1 MNAVYWSSVVVL
13 IIIALAIL
21 LPPLWKKR
29 EIEDAESD
37 QRNINIA
44 QERIK
49 ELKAQLQAG
58 TLTKQQYDEQY
69 GELELTLGDD
79 LDIQQQ
85 QNQSSSQG
93 RWVIPVIALSIP
105 LFSVFCYFSLGE
117 PDALIKAEIKQP
129 KQVAQ
134 NGQDI
139 NDMVQRLA
147 NRLKENPDNAKDWI
161 MLGRSFKYLKQFKLA
176 ANSFE
181 KAYELL
187 GDDPEVL
194 LHYADTLAMVN
205 NGRLAGKA
213 SELIF
218 KALEK
223 APNDV
228 TGLWLAGMAKAEERD
243 FSQALTHWRKIQTIV
258 PKDSDPYEQVQ
269 KLIDNVQA
277 QVSGTEESVVAAET
291 TTAETTTAETASVI
305 SIDVQVDLAATV
317 KDKVSHTDTV
327 FIYAKALTGPP
338 MPLAIVRKQVKDFPI
353 SVTLDDNM
361 AMMPTMKLSNFKA
374 VKVMARV
381 SKSGSA
387 MPQKGDFVGSVDL
400 TQLQENQSVVIVINE
415 QI

>member
-1 MNAVYWSSVVVL
+1 MNAVYWSGVVVL
-13 IIIALAIL
+13 LIIALAIL

-44 QERIK
+44 QERVK

-58 TLTKQQYDEQY
+58 TLTQQQYDEQH

-85 QNQSSSQG
+85 QTQSSSQG
-93 RWVIPVIALSIP
+93 RWVIPVIALSVP

-129 KQVAQ
+129 QAQ
-134 NGQDI
+134 AVVQGQEGQDI
-139 NDMVQRLA
+139 NAMVVQLA
-147 NRLKENPDNAKDWI
+147 QRLKENPNNAKDWI
-161 MLGRSFKYLKQFKLA
+161 MLGRSFKYLKQFQLA
-176 ANSFE
+176 ANSFK

-194 LHYADTLAMVN
+194 LHYADALAMVN
-205 NGRLAGKA
+205 NGSLSGKPA
-213 SELIF
+213 ELVF

-223 APNDV
+223 VPDDV

-243 FSQALTHWRKIQTIV
+243 FVAALKYWNKLKGIL
-258 PKDSDPYEQVQ
+258 PKDSEPYKQVQ
-269 KLIDNVQA
+269 KLIVTVQQQNSIDQPVQNA
-277 QVSGTEESVVAAET
+277 EASTTEIESA
-291 TTAETTTAETASVI
+291 I

-317 KDKVSHTDTV
+317 KDKVTNTDTV
-327 FIYAKALTGPP
+327 FIYAKALIGPP
-338 MPLAIVRKQVKDFPI
+338 MPLAIVRKQVTDLPI

>member
-1 MNAVYWSSVVVL
+1 MNAVYWSCVVVL

-29 EIEDAESD
+29 EIEDADSD

-44 QERIK
+44 QDRAK

-58 TLTKQQYDEQY
+58 NLTQQDYDEQY

-85 QNQSSSQG
+85 QSQASSQG
-93 RWVIPVIALSIP
+93 RWIIPVIALSIP
-105 LFSVFCYFSLGE
+105 LFSVLCYFSLGE
-117 PDALIKAEIKQP
+117 PDALIKAEMKQP
-129 KQVAQ
+129 QAQAVAQ
-134 NGQDI
+134 GQAGQDI
-139 NDMVQRLA
+139 NAMVVQLA
-147 NRLKENPDNAKDWI
+147 QRLKENPNNAKDWI
-161 MLGRSFKYLKQFKLA
+161 MLGRSFKYLKQFQLA
-176 ANSFE
+176 ANSFK
-181 KAYELL
+181 KAYEIL
-187 GDDPEVL
+187 GDEPEVL
-194 LHYADTLAMVN
+194 LHYADALAMVN
-205 NGRLAGKA
+205 NGSLSGKPA
-213 SELIF
+213 ELVF

-223 APNDV
+223 VPDDV

-243 FSQALTHWRKIQTIV
+243 FVSALKHWDKLQGIL
-258 PKDSDPYEQVQ
+258 PKGSEPYKQVS
-269 KLIDNVQA
+269 KLIVTVQQQNSTA
-277 QVSGTEESVVAAET
+277 KPVQNAKEST
-291 TTAETTTAETASVI
+291 SETAATI
-305 SIDVQVDLAATV
+305 SIEVQVDLSATI
-317 KDKVSHTDTV
+317 KDKVASTDTV

-338 MPLAIVRKQVKDFPI
+338 MPLAIVRKQVTDLPI

-400 TQLQENQSVVIVINE
+400 TQLLENQSVVIVINE

>member
-1 MNAVYWSSVVVL
+1 MNAVYWSCVVIL

-29 EIEDAESD
+29 EIEDADSD

-44 QERIK
+44 QERVK

-58 TLTKQQYDEQY
+58 TLTQQHYNEQY
-69 GELELTLGDD
+69 AELELTLGDD

-93 RWVIPVIALSIP
+93 RWVIPVIALSVP

-117 PDALIKAEIKQP
+117 PDALIKAEMKQP
-129 KQVAQ
+129 EAQSVAQ
-134 NGQDI
+134 GQAGQDI
-139 NDMVQRLA
+139 NAMVVQLA
-147 NRLKENPDNAKDWI
+147 ERLKENPNNAKDWI
-161 MLGRSFKYLKQFKLA
+161 MLGRSFKYLKQFQLA
-176 ANSFE
+176 VNSFK

-194 LHYADTLAMVN
+194 LHYADALAMVN
-205 NGRLAGKA
+205 NGSLSGKPE
-213 SELIF
+213 ELVF

-223 APNDV
+223 VPDDV

-243 FSQALTHWRKIQTIV
+243 FVEALKYWNKLKGIL
-258 PKDSDPYEQVQ
+258 PKDSEPYKQVQ
-269 KLIDNVQA
+269 KLIVTVQQQDSTVQSVKSA
-277 QVSGTEESVVAAET
+277 EVST
-291 TTAETTTAETASVI
+291 TVTVSAI
-305 SIDVQVDLAATV
+305 SIDVQVDLATTF
-317 KDKVSHTDTV
+317 KDKVSNTDTV

-338 MPLAIVRKQVKDFPI
+338 MPLAIVRKQVTDLPVT
-353 SVTLDDNM
+353 VTLDDKM
-361 AMMPTMKLSNFKA
+361 AMMPTMKISNFKA

>member
-1 MNAVYWSSVVVL
+1 MNAVYWSGVVVL
-13 IIIALAIL
+13 LIIALAIL

-29 EIEDAESD
+29 EIEDADSD

-44 QERIK
+44 QERVK

-58 TLTKQQYDEQY
+58 TLTQQQYDEQH

-85 QNQSSSQG
+85 QTESSSQG
-93 RWVIPVIALSIP
+93 RWVIPVIALSVP

-117 PDALIKAEIKQP
+117 LDALIKAEIKQP
-129 KQVAQ
+129 QAQ
-134 NGQDI
+134 AVVQGQEGQDI
-139 NDMVQRLA
+139 NAMVVQLA
-147 NRLKENPDNAKDWI
+147 QRLKENPNNAKDWI
-161 MLGRSFKYLKQFKLA
+161 MLGRSFKYLKQFQLA
-176 ANSFE
+176 ANSFK

-194 LHYADTLAMVN
+194 LHYADALAMVN
-205 NGRLAGKA
+205 NGSLSGKPA
-213 SELIF
+213 ELVF

-223 APNDV
+223 VPDDV

-243 FSQALTHWRKIQTIV
+243 FIEALKYWNKLKDIL
-258 PKDSDPYEQVQ
+258 PKDSEPYKQVQ
-269 KLIDNVQA
+269 KLIVTVQ
-277 QVSGTEESVVAAET
+277 QQNSTDQPVQNAEAST
-291 TTAETTTAETASVI
+291 TETASAI
-305 SIDVQVDLAATV
+305 SIDVQVGLAATIKNQV
-317 KDKVSHTDTV
+317 TNTDTV

-338 MPLAIVRKQVKDFPI
+338 MPLAIVRKQVTDLPI